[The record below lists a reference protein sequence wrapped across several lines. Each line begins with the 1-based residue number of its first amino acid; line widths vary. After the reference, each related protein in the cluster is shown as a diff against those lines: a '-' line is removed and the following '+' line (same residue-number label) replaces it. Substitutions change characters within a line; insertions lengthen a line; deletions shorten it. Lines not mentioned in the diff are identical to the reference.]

1 MASKI
6 PLSFYL
12 DCVDIYV
19 MFSLKGKQF
28 RRKEAPVCVE
38 EDNCEES
45 PEEGVSSC
53 DEEGHPKTTL
63 DVVEFSF

>member
-12 DCVDIYV
+12 ECVDIYV
-19 MFSLKGKQF
+19 IFSLKGKQF

-45 PEEGVSSC
+45 PEKGFLRAMRRVTR
-53 DEEGHPKTTL
+53 KQR
-63 DVVEFSF
+63 